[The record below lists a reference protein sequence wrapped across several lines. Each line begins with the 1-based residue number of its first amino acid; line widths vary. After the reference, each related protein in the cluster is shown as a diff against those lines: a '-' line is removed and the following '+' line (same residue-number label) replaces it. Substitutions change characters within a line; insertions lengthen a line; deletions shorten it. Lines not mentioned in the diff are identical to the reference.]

1 MTAWWS
7 GSSTAPPL
15 DPQVQQQW
23 KSMKPS
29 CQCARNHMFLQ
40 AQEPGASDLAWG
52 RGVPQSCGYRVNQ
65 DSAHGLQL
73 TVPYDGC
80 RIVALV
86 MLKVPQTWRQCDWPF
101 TGIYRPIT
109 LYLVVDYV
117 PTPPMFPL
125 SHFEIPCSTLL

>member
-1 MTAWWS
+1 
-7 GSSTAPPL
+7 
-15 DPQVQQQW
+15 
-23 KSMKPS
+23 
-29 CQCARNHMFLQ
+29 MFLQ

-52 RGVPQSCGYRVNQ
+52 LGVPQSCGYRVNQ

-117 PTPPMFPL
+117 PIIVF
-125 SHFEIPCSTLL
+125 LLLQSRVFFKVSDQRIN